1 MHDPSVLPGRNM
13 RRPTHPT
20 REEELVTAQFG
31 LLQPSRNSNSG
42 RLGQFELDWPL
53 CLALG
58 HNGPGKN
65 LAPMRDISDSQAD
78 KVATPKLA
86 VDGEIEHREVADRV
100 CVLKVNTDRP
110 P

>member
-13 RRPTHPT
+13 RRPTHPA

-65 LAPMRDISDSQAD
+65 LAPMRDISDSQA
-78 KVATPKLA
+78 A
-86 VDGEIEHREVADRV
+86 IRV
-100 CVLKVNTDRP
+100 RP
-110 P
+110 T